1 MRMRTYP
8 RLLGAGVVALLLMAG
23 VTGAMAQTQTVPLFA
38 QDEGTFLA
46 PEAGSGQSR
55 ADRLNRE
62 GYYFPKR
69 GNYNFISVQVGQ
81 RTMGGSDF
89 EGETFYTG
97 DNEVFFVPEIEDAV
111 FYGLYWDVRSGIFGG
126 GMGYSFASHDWRW
139 GDEDVP
145 DAKVKTHFIDFDF
158 RIHLLARQAFQPFA
172 LLGFSLNGIQV
183 EDGRARLD
191 SETWDDLSMWGVG
204 LNYGVGADWYH
215 GRKVKVSGG
224 ARFHW
229 DGYSKISGNELDEGL
244 QCTGVNLFLSVGIGV
259 GS

>member
-1 MRMRTYP
+1 MRMRILP
-8 RLLGAGVVALLLMAG
+8 RLPRPAVAVLVLLACVMA
-23 VTGAMAQTQTVPLFA
+23 TGSPAQTGSLLSEE
-38 QDEGTFLA
+38 EGTLLA
-46 PEAGSGQSR
+46 PEFGTGQSR

-69 GNYNFISVQVGQ
+69 GTYRFISFQVGR

-89 EGETFYTG
+89 DGETFYTG
-97 DNEVFFVPEIEDAV
+97 DNEIFFIPEIEDAM
-111 FYGLYWDVRSGIFGG
+111 FYGVYFDLRSGILGG
-126 GMGYSFASHDWRW
+126 GLGYSYAQHDWSW
-139 GDEDVP
+139 GGEDVP

-158 RIHLLARQAFQPFA
+158 RIHVMSRQAFQPFA
-172 LLGFSLNGIQV
+172 LLGFSFNGIQV

-224 ARFHW
+224 ARWHW
-229 DGYSKISGNELDEGL
+229 DGYNKISGNELDEGL
-244 QCTGVNLFLSVGIGV
+244 QCNGVNLFLSVGIGV
-259 GS
+259 DS